1 MRPLESVR
9 EVDAAFTCRVAALGR
24 KWGHE
29 AKWRTEKSRRAI
41 SAGCS
46 GPGGRE
52 VLPSSARR
60 RLLKLCER
68 RLEPPVTRGQWGTER
83 TVSEAKGL
91 GGPAGRQEARRVWK
105 LTWTTSSSGPTSE
118 SCLRPPWTL
127 PRLVGKMPRA
137 PALPPACSGARPPGA
152 DGGRVAARGGGAGV
166 REALAR
172 KPCRPAPGRAGG

>member
-137 PALPPACSGARPPGA
+137 PALPPACRPPDKRLSAEGTEL
-152 DGGRVAARGGGAGV
+152 GPPVLTAG
-166 REALAR
+166 E
-172 KPCRPAPGRAGG
+172 